1 MRKYLKYIIVSFL
14 YLIIFSSEL
23 LAETSPS
30 FDCAKATTEVEKLIC
45 SDDELAKLDVEMNKS
60 YHAFM
65 KTLDEEYYRNK
76 LKRKQIDWLGYR
88 EKLSCFNID
97 DTKKTN
103 CLKNAYQRRIEN
115 LNAWTAR
122 QNYNFF
128 IDYPDYYEQSKR
140 VGYRKKMGKFISKL
154 GEEYYI
160 ECKKDIIIPK
170 FPEEKIYFEDYQ
182 GPLPYMNSYV
192 EVNHPEEDFI
202 YFRCEEIQE
211 VREDQSL
218 TKFSMDM
225 INDSLTYDKLKVYP
239 TNEDDKDNIIQ
250 FIKEVATQNN
260 NIELIKLTKN
270 KKALPSEKC
279 MELWGKLKNNNFEV
293 VSYISANSPFELK
306 EKANINCTN
315 EQFYKIA
322 KNKYGGYL
330 HFTPPFRVYT
340 INKKTYLIGQEYT
353 TSRNICQ
360 VEENKCHCTDIVST
374 VWSEA
379 KTLLK
384 IQNQFY
390 FIEYDNFKSK
400 VLSLTQLSDE
410 TMEEEYLQKSCM
422 FKFTDN
428 KGKQ

>member
-1 MRKYLKYIIVSFL
+1 MIRWCLSLLLFFCCGAYAVS
-14 YLIIFSSEL
+14 S
-23 LAETSPS
+23 AAKATPS
-30 FDCAKATTEVEKLIC
+30 FDCAKAKNEAERLIC
-45 SDDELAKLDVEMNKS
+45 ADEDLAKLDVEMNKS

-65 KTLDEEYYRNK
+65 KTLDESYYSNK

-88 EKLSCFNID
+88 EKLSCFNTD
-97 DTKKTN
+97 DVKKVT

-115 LNAWTAR
+115 LNAWAAR
-122 QNYNFF
+122 QNYDFF

-140 VGYRKKMGKFISKL
+140 VGYRKRMGKFISKL

-170 FPEEKIYFEDYQ
+170 FPEEKIYFYDFP

-192 EVNHPEEDFI
+192 EINHSEEDFI

-211 VREDQSL
+211 VKEDQSL

-239 TNEDDKDNIIQ
+239 KNEDDKDNIIQ
-250 FIKEVATQNN
+250 FIKDAATQNN
-260 NIELIKLTKN
+260 NIELIKLTEN
-270 KKALPSEKC
+270 EKALPSEKC
-279 MELWGKLKNNNFEV
+279 MELWRALKNNNFEV
-293 VSYISANSPFELK
+293 VAYISANSAFELK

-315 EQFYKIA
+315 EQFYKMA
-322 KNKYGGYL
+322 KNKYDRYL

-340 INKKTYLIGQEYT
+340 ISNKIYLLTGEV
-353 TSRNICQ
+353 TSLSNICQ
-360 VEENKCHCTDIVST
+360 VEENKCHCRNVILT
-374 VWSEA
+374 VWSEP

-390 FIEYDNFKSK
+390 FVNYSK
-400 VLSLTQLSDE
+400 FMSKTLSLTQLSNE

-428 KGKQ
+428 KGE